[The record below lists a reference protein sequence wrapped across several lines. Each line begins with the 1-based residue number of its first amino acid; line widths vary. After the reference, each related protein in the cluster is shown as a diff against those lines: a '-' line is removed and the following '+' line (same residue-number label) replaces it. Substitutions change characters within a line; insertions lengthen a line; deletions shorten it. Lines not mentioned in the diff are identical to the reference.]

1 MVYFP
6 SFFLVKSDLFVRKE
20 SRSEKEEGKNGRRVV
35 LVSQKNKIELLFH

>member
-20 SRSEKEEGKNGRRVV
+20 SRSEKEEEKNGRRVV

>member
-20 SRSEKEEGKNGRRVV
+20 SRSEKEEEKMADV
-35 LVSQKNKIELLFH
+35 LFSYHKKTR

>member
-20 SRSEKEEGKNGRRVV
+20 SRSFEKEEEKMADV
-35 LVSQKNKIELLFH
+35 LFSYHKKTR